1 MGAALEMF
9 IEFDDSDAEPF
20 TSDID
25 GVIDFS
31 NSISITHC
39 KPYELM
45 QAIAGVRGDESIK
58 PFIAPRG
65 FPQKMTRRVGK
76 HIEDFYGPEY
86 KTAGWL
92 HYSELMACLKH
103 ANLDP
108 STQKASIQLVFEILR
123 RTKEVY
129 GDDRVRLIFMISSP

>member
-1 MGAALEMF
+1 MGANLELF

-45 QAIAGVRGDESIK
+45 QAIAGVRGDTSIK
-58 PFIAPRG
+58 PLIDPRG
-65 FPQKMTRRVGK
+65 FPQTINPQVGK
-76 HIEDFYGPEY
+76 HINDFYGPGY

-92 HYSELMACLKH
+92 RYSELMACLKH

-108 STQKASIQLVFEILR
+108 STQKESIQLVFDILR
-123 RTKEVY
+123 QTKELY
-129 GDDRVRLIFMISSP
+129 GDDRVRLTFIISSA